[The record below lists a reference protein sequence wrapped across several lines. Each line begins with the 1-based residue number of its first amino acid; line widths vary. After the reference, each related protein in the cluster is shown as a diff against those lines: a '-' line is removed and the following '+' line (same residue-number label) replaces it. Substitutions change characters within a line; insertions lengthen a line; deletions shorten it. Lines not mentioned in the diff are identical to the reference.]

1 MTKGTNNFKLETC
14 AIQVSDKESVS
25 FGNNQLLSLKYTED
39 IKRASIHV
47 ELRLTDSQNGILS
60 TLQGMERVTLSYSDH
75 KENTLVH
82 ELVIYD
88 IQDRTSS
95 GSKSKATL
103 MCCSPEFI
111 DNAAIKLSKRY
122 GPGEGKQI
130 HEIVKDDLLVK
141 ILAIDEDRINFTKT
155 KNKFSF
161 ISPYWSPFTAIAWLC
176 ARAIPS
182 GGSGKNAS
190 AGYCFFENSRGYNFL
205 SYDSFAKAT
214 QVVTFVVDMEE
225 DELEE
230 VKDKIPID
238 TMKVTSSA
246 DILKGLNIGSYS
258 STVMT
263 LDMKD
268 LKYTEYPFNIN
279 EYYKNVPKLN
289 TDAALPAYY
298 EGFKKGT
305 AATRIMSKVVDTA
318 LFTSGT
324 YSKDFTKQISQSAL
338 REKLFYNK
346 MVEIDYIGDLNLAV
360 GDVVG
365 LETFKGRDKERD
377 TQNSGK
383 YVIGRVERVFTSS
396 RDSMSTKLTLFTD
409 SPGVE

>member
-14 AIQVSDKESVS
+14 AIQVSGTNSVN
-25 FGNNQLLSLKYTED
+25 FGDNQLLSLKYTED

-75 KENTLVH
+75 KGTTLVH

-141 ILAIDEDRINFTKT
+141 ILGINEDRIKFTET

-190 AGYCFFENSRGYNFL
+190 AGYCFFENYKGYNFL

-214 QVVTFVVDMEE
+214 QVATFVVDMEE
-225 DELEE
+225 DEMEE

-238 TMKVTSSA
+238 RMKVTSSA

-289 TDAALPAYY
+289 TDASLPAYY

-305 AATRIMSKVVDTA
+305 AATRIMSKIVDTA
-318 LFTSGT
+318 LFTAGT

-346 MVEIDYIGDLNLAV
+346 MVEIDYIGEINLAV
-360 GDVVG
+360 GDVVR
-365 LETFKGRDKERD
+365 LETFKGRDKELD

-383 YVIGRVERVFTSS
+383 YVIGRVEREFTSS

>member
-14 AIQVSDKESVS
+14 AIQVSEGESAS
-25 FGNNQLLSLKYTED
+25 FSNNQLLSLKYTED

-47 ELRLTDSQNGILS
+47 ELRLTDSQTGVLS

-75 KENTLVH
+75 KGTTLVH

-141 ILAIDEDRINFTKT
+141 ILGIAEDRINFTPT

-190 AGYCFFENSRGYNFL
+190 AGYCFFENYRGYNFL
-205 SYDSFAKAT
+205 SYDSFASEDEL
-214 QVVTFVVDMEE
+214 VTFVVD
-225 DELEE
+225 LEE
-230 VKDKIPID
+230 GEFDEVTTTIPID
-238 TMKVTSSA
+238 RMKVTSSA

-279 EYYKNVPKLN
+279 EYYQNVPKLN
-289 TDAALPAYY
+289 TDATLPAYY
-298 EGFKKGT
+298 EGFKKGS
-305 AATRIMSKVVDTA
+305 AATRIMSKIVDTA
-318 LFTSGT
+318 LFTAGT
-324 YSKDFTKQISQSAL
+324 YSKDFTKQVSQSAL

-346 MVEIDYIGDLNLAV
+346 MVEIDYIGEINLAV
-360 GDVVG
+360 GDVVR
-365 LETFKGRDKERD
+365 LETYKGRDKELD

-383 YVIGRVERVFTSS
+383 YVIGRVEREFTSS

>member
-14 AIQVSDKESVS
+14 AIQVSQQESAN
-25 FGNNQLLSLKYTED
+25 FNNNQLLSLKYTED

-47 ELRLTDSQNGILS
+47 ELRLTDSETGILS
-60 TLQGMERVTLSYSDH
+60 TLQGMERVTLAYSDH
-75 KENTLVH
+75 KGTTLAH

-141 ILAIDEDRINFTKT
+141 ILGIDESRIKFTET

-161 ISPYWSPFTAIAWLC
+161 VSPYWSPFTAIAWLC

-190 AGYCFFENSRGYNFL
+190 AGYCFFENYRGYNFL
-205 SYDSFAKAT
+205 SYDSFASEDEL
-214 QVVTFVVDMEE
+214 VTFVVDMEE
-225 DELEE
+225 GELEE
-230 VKDKIPID
+230 ISTQIPID
-238 TMKVTSSA
+238 KMKVTSSA

-279 EYYKNVPKLN
+279 EYYQNVPKLN

-305 AATRIMSKVVDTA
+305 AATRIMSKIVDTA
-318 LFTSGT
+318 LFTAGT
-324 YSKDFTKQISQSAL
+324 YSKDFTKQVSQSAL

-346 MVEIDYIGDLNLAV
+346 MVEIDYIGEISLAV
-360 GDVVG
+360 GDVVR
-365 LETFKGRDKERD
+365 LETYKGRDKELD

-383 YVIGRVERVFTSS
+383 YVIGRVEREFTSS

>member
-14 AIQVSDKESVS
+14 AIQVSGTNSVN
-25 FGNNQLLSLKYTED
+25 FGDNQLLSLKYTED

-75 KENTLVH
+75 KGTTLVH

-141 ILAIDEDRINFTKT
+141 ILGIDEDRIKFTET

-190 AGYCFFENSRGYNFL
+190 AGYCFFENYRGYNFL

-214 QVVTFVVDMEE
+214 QVATFVVDMEE
-225 DELEE
+225 DEMEE

-289 TDAALPAYY
+289 TDASLPAYY

-305 AATRIMSKVVDTA
+305 AATRIMSKIVDTA
-318 LFTSGT
+318 LFTAGT

-346 MVEIDYIGDLNLAV
+346 MVEIDYIGEINLAV
-360 GDVVG
+360 GDVVR
-365 LETFKGRDKERD
+365 LETFKGRDKELD

-383 YVIGRVERVFTSS
+383 YVIGRVEREFTSS

>member
-14 AIQVSDKESVS
+14 AIQVSGTNSVN
-25 FGNNQLLSLKYTED
+25 FGDNQLLSLKYTED

-75 KENTLVH
+75 KGTTLVH

-141 ILAIDEDRINFTKT
+141 ILGINEDRIKFTET

-190 AGYCFFENSRGYNFL
+190 AGYCFFENYRGYNFL

-214 QVVTFVVDMEE
+214 QVATFVVDMEE
-225 DELEE
+225 DEMEE

-238 TMKVTSSA
+238 RMKVTSSA

-289 TDAALPAYY
+289 TDASLPAYY

-305 AATRIMSKVVDTA
+305 AATRIMSKIVDTA
-318 LFTSGT
+318 LFTAGT

-346 MVEIDYIGDLNLAV
+346 MVEIDYIGEINLAV
-360 GDVVG
+360 GDVVR
-365 LETFKGRDKERD
+365 LETFKGRDKELD

-383 YVIGRVERVFTSS
+383 YVIGRVEREFTSS

>member
-14 AIQVSDKESVS
+14 AIQVSGTNSVN
-25 FGNNQLLSLKYTED
+25 FGDNQLLSLKYTED

-75 KENTLVH
+75 KGTNLTH

-141 ILAIDEDRINFTKT
+141 ILGINEDRIKFTET

-190 AGYCFFENSRGYNFL
+190 AGYCFFENYKGYNFL

-214 QVVTFVVDMEE
+214 QVATFVVDMEE
-225 DELEE
+225 DEMEE

-238 TMKVTSSA
+238 RMKVTSSA

-289 TDAALPAYY
+289 TDASLPAYY

-305 AATRIMSKVVDTA
+305 AATRIMSKIVDTA
-318 LFTSGT
+318 LFTAGT

-346 MVEIDYIGDLNLAV
+346 MVEIDYIGEINLAV
-360 GDVVG
+360 GDVVR
-365 LETFKGRDKERD
+365 LETFKGRDKELD

>member
-14 AIQVSDKESVS
+14 AIQVSGTNSVN
-25 FGNNQLLSLKYTED
+25 FGDNQLLSLKYTED

-75 KENTLVH
+75 KGTNLTH

-141 ILAIDEDRINFTKT
+141 ILGINEDRIKFTET

-190 AGYCFFENSRGYNFL
+190 AGYCFFENYKGYNFL

-214 QVVTFVVDMEE
+214 QVATFVVDMEE
-225 DELEE
+225 DEMEE

-238 TMKVTSSA
+238 RMKVTSSA

-305 AATRIMSKVVDTA
+305 AATRIMSKIVDTA
-318 LFTSGT
+318 LFTAGT

-346 MVEIDYIGDLNLAV
+346 MVEIDYIGDFILKV
-360 GDVVG
+360 GDVVR
-365 LETFKGRDKERD
+365 LETFKGRDKELD

-383 YVIGRVERVFTSS
+383 YVIGRVEREFTSS

>member
-14 AIQVSDKESVS
+14 AIQVSGTNSVN
-25 FGNNQLLSLKYTED
+25 FGDNQLLSLKYTED

-75 KENTLVH
+75 KGTNLTH

-141 ILAIDEDRINFTKT
+141 ILGINEDRIKFTET

-190 AGYCFFENSRGYNFL
+190 AGYCFFENYRGYNFL

-214 QVVTFVVDMEE
+214 QVATFVVDMEE

-238 TMKVTSSA
+238 RMKVTSSA

-289 TDAALPAYY
+289 TDASLPAYY

-305 AATRIMSKVVDTA
+305 AATRIMSKIVDTA
-318 LFTSGT
+318 LFTAGT

-346 MVEIDYIGDLNLAV
+346 MVEIDYIGEINLAV
-360 GDVVG
+360 GDVVR
-365 LETFKGRDKERD
+365 LETFKGRDKELD

-383 YVIGRVERVFTSS
+383 YVIGRVEREFTSS

>member
-14 AIQVSDKESVS
+14 AIQVSQQESAN
-25 FGNNQLLSLKYTED
+25 FNNNQLLSLKYTED

-47 ELRLTDSQNGILS
+47 ELRLTDSETGILS
-60 TLQGMERVTLSYSDH
+60 TLQGMERVTLAYSDH
-75 KENTLVH
+75 KGTTLAH

-141 ILAIDEDRINFTKT
+141 ILGIDESRIKFTET

-161 ISPYWSPFTAIAWLC
+161 VSPYWSPFTAIAWLC

-190 AGYCFFENSRGYNFL
+190 AGYCFFENYRGYNFL
-205 SYDSFAKAT
+205 SYDSFASEDEL
-214 QVVTFVVDMEE
+214 VTFVVDMEE

-230 VKDKIPID
+230 ISTQIPID

-279 EYYKNVPKLN
+279 EYYQNVPKLN

-305 AATRIMSKVVDTA
+305 AATRIMSKIVDTA
-318 LFTSGT
+318 LFTAGT
-324 YSKDFTKQISQSAL
+324 YSKDFTKQVSQSAL

-346 MVEIDYIGDLNLAV
+346 MVEIDYIGEISLAV
-360 GDVVG
+360 GDVVR
-365 LETFKGRDKERD
+365 LETYKGRDKELD

-383 YVIGRVERVFTSS
+383 YVIGRVEREFTSS

>member
-14 AIQVSDKESVS
+14 AIQVSGTNSVN
-25 FGNNQLLSLKYTED
+25 FGDNQLLSLKYTED

-75 KENTLVH
+75 KGTTLVH

-88 IQDRTSS
+88 IQDRTTS

-141 ILAIDEDRINFTKT
+141 ILGISEDRIKFTET

-190 AGYCFFENSRGYNFL
+190 AGYCFFENYKGYNFL

-214 QVVTFVVDMEE
+214 QVATFIVDMEE
-225 DELEE
+225 DEMEE

-238 TMKVTSSA
+238 RMKVTSSA

-289 TDAALPAYY
+289 TDASLPAYY

-305 AATRIMSKVVDTA
+305 AATRIMSKIVDTA
-318 LFTSGT
+318 LFTAGT

-346 MVEIDYIGDLNLAV
+346 MVEIDYIGEINLAV
-360 GDVVG
+360 GDVVR
-365 LETFKGRDKERD
+365 LETFKGRDKELD

-383 YVIGRVERVFTSS
+383 YVIGRVEREFTSS

>member
-14 AIQVSDKESVS
+14 AIQVSGTNSVN
-25 FGNNQLLSLKYTED
+25 FGDNQLLSLKYTED

-75 KENTLVH
+75 KGTNLTH

-141 ILAIDEDRINFTKT
+141 ILGINEDRIKFTET

-190 AGYCFFENSRGYNFL
+190 AGYCFFENYKGYNFL

-214 QVVTFVVDMEE
+214 QVATFVVDMEE
-225 DELEE
+225 DEMEE

-238 TMKVTSSA
+238 RMKVTSSA

-298 EGFKKGT
+298 EGFKKGS
-305 AATRIMSKVVDTA
+305 AATRIMSKIVDTA
-318 LFTSGT
+318 LFTAGT
-324 YSKDFTKQISQSAL
+324 YSKDFTKQVSQSAL

-346 MVEIDYIGDLNLAV
+346 MVEIDYIGDFILKV
-360 GDVVG
+360 GDVVR
-365 LETFKGRDKERD
+365 LETFKGRDKELD

-383 YVIGRVERVFTSS
+383 YVIGRVEREFTSS

>member
-14 AIQVSDKESVS
+14 AIQVSQQESAN
-25 FGNNQLLSLKYTED
+25 FNNNQLLSLKYTED

-47 ELRLTDSQNGILS
+47 ELRLTDSETGILS
-60 TLQGMERVTLSYSDH
+60 TLQGMERVTLAYSDH
-75 KENTLVH
+75 KGTTLAH

-141 ILAIDEDRINFTKT
+141 ILGIDESRIKFTET

-161 ISPYWSPFTAIAWLC
+161 VSPYWSPFTAIAWLC

-190 AGYCFFENSRGYNFL
+190 AGYCFFENYRGYNFL
-205 SYDSFAKAT
+205 SYDSFASEDEL
-214 QVVTFVVDMEE
+214 VTFVVDMEE

-230 VKDKIPID
+230 ISTQIPID

-279 EYYKNVPKLN
+279 EYYQNVPKLN

-305 AATRIMSKVVDTA
+305 AATRIMSKIVDTA
-318 LFTSGT
+318 LFTAGT
-324 YSKDFTKQISQSAL
+324 YSKDFTKQVSQSAL

-346 MVEIDYIGDLNLAV
+346 MVEIDYIGEINLAV
-360 GDVVG
+360 GDVVR
-365 LETFKGRDKERD
+365 LETFKGRDKELD

-383 YVIGRVERVFTSS
+383 YVIGRVEREFTSS

>member
-14 AIQVSDKESVS
+14 AIQVSGERSVA
-25 FGNNQLLSLKYTED
+25 FNNNQLLSLKYTAD

-47 ELRLTDSQNGILS
+47 ELRLTDSQTGVLS

-75 KENTLVH
+75 KGTTLVH

-111 DNAAIKLSKRY
+111 DNAAIKLSRRY

-141 ILAIDEDRINFTKT
+141 ILGISEDRIKFTET

-190 AGYCFFENSRGYNFL
+190 AGYCFFENYKGYNFL

-214 QVVTFVVDMEE
+214 QVATFVVDMEE
-225 DELEE
+225 DEMEE

-238 TMKVTSSA
+238 RMKVTSSA

-305 AATRIMSKVVDTA
+305 AATRIMSKIVDTA
-318 LFTSGT
+318 LFTAGT

-346 MVEIDYIGDLNLAV
+346 MVEIDYIGEINLAV
-360 GDVVG
+360 GDVVR
-365 LETFKGRDKERD
+365 LETFKGRDKELD

-383 YVIGRVERVFTSS
+383 YVIGRVEREFTSS

>member
-14 AIQVSDKESVS
+14 AIQVSEGESAS
-25 FGNNQLLSLKYTED
+25 FDNNQLLSLKYTED

-47 ELRLTDSQNGILS
+47 ELRLTDSQTGVLS

-75 KENTLVH
+75 KGTTLVH

-111 DNAAIKLSKRY
+111 DNAAIKLSRRY

-141 ILAIDEDRINFTKT
+141 ILGISEDRIKFTET

-190 AGYCFFENSRGYNFL
+190 AGYCFFENYRGYNFL

-214 QVVTFVVDMEE
+214 QVATFVVDMEE
-225 DELEE
+225 DEMEE

-238 TMKVTSSA
+238 RMKVTSSA

-289 TDAALPAYY
+289 TDASLPAYY

-305 AATRIMSKVVDTA
+305 AATRIMSKIVDTA
-318 LFTSGT
+318 LFTAGT
-324 YSKDFTKQISQSAL
+324 YSKDFTKQVSQSAL

-346 MVEIDYIGDLNLAV
+346 MVEIDYIGEINLAV
-360 GDVVG
+360 GDVVR
-365 LETFKGRDKERD
+365 LETFKGRDKELD

-383 YVIGRVERVFTSS
+383 YVIGRVEREFTSS

>member
-14 AIQVSDKESVS
+14 AIQVSGEQSVE
-25 FGNNQLLSLKYTED
+25 FGDNQLLSLKYTED

-47 ELRLTDSQNGILS
+47 ELRLTDSQSGVLS
-60 TLQGMERVTLSYSDH
+60 NLQGMERVTVSYTDH
-75 KENTLVH
+75 RGNNLVH

-141 ILAIDEDRINFTKT
+141 ILGIDEDRINFTET

-190 AGYCFFENSRGYNFL
+190 AGYCFFENVRGYNFL
-205 SYDSFAKAT
+205 SYDSFATKDE
-214 QVVTFVVDMEE
+214 VVTFVVDMEE
-225 DELEE
+225 GEYD
-230 VKDKIPID
+230 VITDKIPID
-238 TMKVTSSA
+238 RMKVTSSA

-289 TDAALPAYY
+289 TDASLPAYY
-298 EGFKKGT
+298 EGFKKGS
-305 AATRIMSKVVDTA
+305 AATRIMSKIVDTA
-318 LFTSGT
+318 LFTAGT
-324 YSKDFTKQISQSAL
+324 YLSLIH
-338 REKLFYNK
+338 
-346 MVEIDYIGDLNLAV
+346 I
-360 GDVVG
+360 
-365 LETFKGRDKERD
+365 
-377 TQNSGK
+377 
-383 YVIGRVERVFTSS
+383 
-396 RDSMSTKLTLFTD
+396 
-409 SPGVE
+409 

>member
-14 AIQVSDKESVS
+14 AIQVSGTNSVN
-25 FGNNQLLSLKYTED
+25 FGDNQLLSLKYTED

-75 KENTLVH
+75 KGTNLTH

-141 ILAIDEDRINFTKT
+141 ILGINEDRIKFTET

-190 AGYCFFENSRGYNFL
+190 AGYCFFENYRGYNFL

-214 QVVTFVVDMEE
+214 QVATFVVDMEE
-225 DELEE
+225 DEMEE

-238 TMKVTSSA
+238 RMKVTSSA

-289 TDAALPAYY
+289 TDASLPAYY

-305 AATRIMSKVVDTA
+305 AATRIMSKIVDTA
-318 LFTSGT
+318 LFTAGT

-346 MVEIDYIGDLNLAV
+346 MVEIDYIGEINLAV
-360 GDVVG
+360 GDVVR
-365 LETFKGRDKERD
+365 LETFKGRDKELD

-383 YVIGRVERVFTSS
+383 YVIGRVEREFTSS

>member
-75 KENTLVH
+75 KETTLVH

>member
-14 AIQVSDKESVS
+14 AIQVSGTNSVN
-25 FGNNQLLSLKYTED
+25 FGDNQLLSLKYTED

-75 KENTLVH
+75 KGTTLVH

-141 ILAIDEDRINFTKT
+141 ILGINEDRIKFTET

-161 ISPYWSPFTAIAWLC
+161 ISPFWSPFTAIAWLC

-190 AGYCFFENSRGYNFL
+190 AGYCFFENYRGYNFL
-205 SYDSFAKAT
+205 SYDSFASAT
-214 QVVTFVVDMEE
+214 QVATFIVDMEE

-230 VKDKIPID
+230 INTKIPID
-238 TMKVTSSA
+238 RMKVTSSA

-305 AATRIMSKVVDTA
+305 AATRIMSKIVDTA
-318 LFTSGT
+318 LFTAGT

-346 MVEIDYIGDLNLAV
+346 MVEIDYIGEINLAV
-360 GDVVG
+360 GDVVR
-365 LETFKGRDKERD
+365 LETFKGRDKELD

>member
-14 AIQVSDKESVS
+14 AIQVSGEQSVE
-25 FGNNQLLSLKYTED
+25 FGDNQLLSLKYTED

-47 ELRLTDSQNGILS
+47 ELRLTDSQSGVLS
-60 TLQGMERVTLSYSDH
+60 NLQGMERVTVSYSDH
-75 KENTLVH
+75 RGNNLAH

-141 ILAIDEDRINFTKT
+141 ILGIDEERINFTET

-190 AGYCFFENSRGYNFL
+190 AGYCFFENVRGYNFL
-205 SYDSFAKAT
+205 SYDSFATKDE
-214 QVVTFVVDMEE
+214 VVTFIVDMEE
-225 DELEE
+225 GEYD
-230 VKDKIPID
+230 VIKDKIPID
-238 TMKVTSSA
+238 RMKVTSSA

-279 EYYKNVPKLN
+279 EYYQNVPKLN
-289 TDAALPAYY
+289 TDATLPAYY

-305 AATRIMSKVVDTA
+305 AATRIMSKIVDTA

-324 YSKDFTKQISQSAL
+324 YSKDFTKQVSQSAL

-346 MVEIDYIGDLNLAV
+346 MVEIDYIGEINLTV
-360 GDVVG
+360 GDVVR
-365 LETFKGRDKERD
+365 LETFKGRDKELD

>member
-14 AIQVSDKESVS
+14 AIQVSGTNSVN
-25 FGNNQLLSLKYTED
+25 FGDNQLLSLKYTED

-75 KENTLVH
+75 KGTTLVH

-141 ILAIDEDRINFTKT
+141 ILGIDEDRIKFTET

-190 AGYCFFENSRGYNFL
+190 AGYCFFENYRGYNFL

-214 QVVTFVVDMEE
+214 QVATFVVDMEE
-225 DELEE
+225 DEMEE

-279 EYYKNVPKLN
+279 EYYKYVPKLN

-305 AATRIMSKVVDTA
+305 AATRIMSKIVDTA
-318 LFTSGT
+318 LFTAGT

-346 MVEIDYIGDLNLAV
+346 MVEIDYIGEINLAV
-360 GDVVG
+360 GDVVR
-365 LETFKGRDKERD
+365 LETFKGRDKELD

-383 YVIGRVERVFTSS
+383 YVIGRVEREFTSS

>member
-14 AIQVSDKESVS
+14 AIQVSGTNSVN
-25 FGNNQLLSLKYTED
+25 FGDNQLLSLKYTED

-75 KENTLVH
+75 KGTTLVH

-141 ILAIDEDRINFTKT
+141 ILGINEDRIKFTET

-190 AGYCFFENSRGYNFL
+190 AGYCFFENYRGYNFL

-214 QVVTFVVDMEE
+214 QVATFVVDMEE

-289 TDAALPAYY
+289 TDASLPAYY

-305 AATRIMSKVVDTA
+305 AATRIMSKIVDTA
-318 LFTSGT
+318 LFTAGT

-346 MVEIDYIGDLNLAV
+346 MVEIDYIGEINLAV
-360 GDVVG
+360 GDVVR
-365 LETFKGRDKERD
+365 LETFKGRDKELD

>member
-14 AIQVSDKESVS
+14 AIQVSGTNSVN
-25 FGNNQLLSLKYTED
+25 FGDNQLLSLKYTED

-75 KENTLVH
+75 KGTNLTH

-141 ILAIDEDRINFTKT
+141 ILGISEDRIKFTET

-190 AGYCFFENSRGYNFL
+190 AGYCFFENYRGYNFL

-214 QVVTFVVDMEE
+214 QVATFVVDMEE
-225 DELEE
+225 DEMEE
-230 VKDKIPID
+230 IKDKIPID

-289 TDAALPAYY
+289 TDASLPAYY

-305 AATRIMSKVVDTA
+305 AATRIMSKIVDTA
-318 LFTSGT
+318 LFTAGT

-346 MVEIDYIGDLNLAV
+346 MVEIDYIGEINLAV
-360 GDVVG
+360 GDVVR
-365 LETFKGRDKERD
+365 LETFKGRDKELD

>member
-14 AIQVSDKESVS
+14 AIQVSQQESAN
-25 FGNNQLLSLKYTED
+25 FNNNQLLSLKYTED

-47 ELRLTDSQNGILS
+47 ELRLTDSETGILS
-60 TLQGMERVTLSYSDH
+60 TLQGMERVTLAYSDH
-75 KENTLVH
+75 KGTTLAH

-141 ILAIDEDRINFTKT
+141 ILGIDESRIKFTET

-161 ISPYWSPFTAIAWLC
+161 VSPYWSPFTAIAWLC

-190 AGYCFFENSRGYNFL
+190 AGYCFFENYRGYNFL
-205 SYDSFAKAT
+205 SYDSFASEDEL
-214 QVVTFVVDMEE
+214 VTFVVDMEE
-225 DELEE
+225 GELEE
-230 VKDKIPID
+230 ISTQIPID
-238 TMKVTSSA
+238 KMKVTSSA

-279 EYYKNVPKLN
+279 EYYQNVPKLN

-305 AATRIMSKVVDTA
+305 AATRIMSKIVDTA
-318 LFTSGT
+318 LFTAGT
-324 YSKDFTKQISQSAL
+324 YSKDFTKQVSQSAL

-346 MVEIDYIGDLNLAV
+346 MVEIDYIGEINLAV
-360 GDVVG
+360 GDVVR
-365 LETFKGRDKERD
+365 LETFKGRDKELD

-383 YVIGRVERVFTSS
+383 YVIGRVEREFTSS

>member
-14 AIQVSDKESVS
+14 AIQVSGTNSVN
-25 FGNNQLLSLKYTED
+25 FGDNQLLSLKYTED

-75 KENTLVH
+75 KGTNLTH

-141 ILAIDEDRINFTKT
+141 ILGINEDRIKFTET

-190 AGYCFFENSRGYNFL
+190 AGYCFFENYKGYNFL

-214 QVVTFVVDMEE
+214 QVATFVVDMEE
-225 DELEE
+225 DEMEE

-238 TMKVTSSA
+238 RMKVTSSA

-279 EYYKNVPKLN
+279 EYYQNVSKLN
-289 TDAALPAYY
+289 TDASLPAYY
-298 EGFKKGT
+298 EGFKKGS

-318 LFTSGT
+318 LFTAGT

-346 MVEIDYIGDLNLAV
+346 MVEIDYIGDFILKV
-360 GDVVG
+360 GDVVR
-365 LETFKGRDKERD
+365 LETFKGRDKELD

-383 YVIGRVERVFTSS
+383 YVIGRVEREFTSS

>member
-1 MTKGTNNFKLETC
+1 M
-14 AIQVSDKESVS
+14 I
-25 FGNNQLLSLKYTED
+25 LL
-39 IKRASIHV
+39 
-47 ELRLTDSQNGILS
+47 
-60 TLQGMERVTLSYSDH
+60 
-75 KENTLVH
+75 
-82 ELVIYD
+82 
-88 IQDRTSS
+88 
-95 GSKSKATL
+95 
-103 MCCSPEFI
+103 
-111 DNAAIKLSKRY
+111 
-122 GPGEGKQI
+122 
-130 HEIVKDDLLVK
+130 LL
-141 ILAIDEDRINFTKT
+141 
-155 KNKFSF
+155 
-161 ISPYWSPFTAIAWLC
+161 
-176 ARAIPS
+176 
-182 GGSGKNAS
+182 G
-190 AGYCFFENSRGYNFL
+190 
-205 SYDSFAKAT
+205 T

-238 TMKVTSSA
+238 RMKVTSSA

-289 TDAALPAYY
+289 TDATLPAYY

-305 AATRIMSKVVDTA
+305 AATRIMSKIVDTA
-318 LFTSGT
+318 LFTAGT

-346 MVEIDYIGDLNLAV
+346 MVEIDYIGEINLTV
-360 GDVVG
+360 GDVVR
-365 LETFKGRDKERD
+365 LETFKGRDKKLD

-383 YVIGRVERVFTSS
+383 YVIGRVEREFTSS

-409 SPGVE
+409 SSRCRIMMLEATANFIGKDGFNWWVGQVENTGGTKQKDADYTNKVKVRIVGYHNPSKKELPTEDLPWAMVAFPATQPQRGWCWY

>member
-14 AIQVSDKESVS
+14 AIQVSGTNSVN
-25 FGNNQLLSLKYTED
+25 FGDNQLLSLKYTED

-75 KENTLVH
+75 KGTTLVH

-141 ILAIDEDRINFTKT
+141 ILGISEDRIKFTET

-190 AGYCFFENSRGYNFL
+190 AGYCFFENYRGYNFL

-214 QVVTFVVDMEE
+214 QVATFIVDMEE

-238 TMKVTSSA
+238 RMKVTSSA

-289 TDAALPAYY
+289 TDASLPAYY
-298 EGFKKGT
+298 KGFKKGT
-305 AATRIMSKVVDTA
+305 AATRIMSKIVDTA
-318 LFTSGT
+318 LFTAGT

-346 MVEIDYIGDLNLAV
+346 MVEIDYIGEINLAV
-360 GDVVG
+360 GDVVR
-365 LETFKGRDKERD
+365 LETFKGRDKELD

>member
-14 AIQVSDKESVS
+14 AIQVSEGESAS

-47 ELRLTDSQNGILS
+47 ELRLTDSQTGVLS
-60 TLQGMERVTLSYSDH
+60 TLQGMERVTLAYSDH
-75 KENTLVH
+75 KGTTLVH

-141 ILAIDEDRINFTKT
+141 ILGIAENRINFTET

-190 AGYCFFENSRGYNFL
+190 AGYCFFENYRGYNFL
-205 SYDSFAKAT
+205 SYDSFASEDEL
-214 QVVTFVVDMEE
+214 VTFVVD
-225 DELEE
+225 LEE
-230 VKDKIPID
+230 GEFDEVTTTIPID
-238 TMKVTSSA
+238 RMKVTSSA

-289 TDAALPAYY
+289 TDASLPAYY
-298 EGFKKGT
+298 EGFKKGS
-305 AATRIMSKVVDTA
+305 AATRIMSKIVDTA
-318 LFTSGT
+318 LFTAGT

-346 MVEIDYIGDLNLAV
+346 MVEIDYIGEINLAV
-360 GDVVG
+360 GDVVR
-365 LETFKGRDKERD
+365 LETFKGRDKELD

>member
-14 AIQVSDKESVS
+14 AIQVSEGESAS
-25 FGNNQLLSLKYTED
+25 FDNNQLLSLKYTED

-47 ELRLTDSQNGILS
+47 ELRLTDSQTGVLS

-75 KENTLVH
+75 KGTTLVH

-111 DNAAIKLSKRY
+111 DNAAIKLSRRY

-141 ILAIDEDRINFTKT
+141 ILGISEDRIKFTET

-190 AGYCFFENSRGYNFL
+190 AGYCFFENYRGYNFL
-205 SYDSFAKAT
+205 SYDSFASEDEL
-214 QVVTFVVDMEE
+214 VTFVVD
-225 DELEE
+225 LEE
-230 VKDKIPID
+230 GEFDEVTTTIPID
-238 TMKVTSSA
+238 RMKVTSSA

-279 EYYKNVPKLN
+279 EYYQNVPKLN
-289 TDAALPAYY
+289 TDASLPAYY
-298 EGFKKGT
+298 EGFKKGS
-305 AATRIMSKVVDTA
+305 AATRIMSKIVDTA
-318 LFTSGT
+318 LFTAGT
-324 YSKDFTKQISQSAL
+324 YSKDFTKQVSQSAL

-346 MVEIDYIGDLNLAV
+346 MVEIDYIGEINLAV
-360 GDVVG
+360 GDVVR
-365 LETFKGRDKERD
+365 LETFKGRDKELD

>member
-14 AIQVSDKESVS
+14 AIQVSGERSVGFS
-25 FGNNQLLSLKYTED
+25 NNQLLSLKYTAD

-75 KENTLVH
+75 KGTTLVH

-141 ILAIDEDRINFTKT
+141 ILGIDEKRIKFTET

-190 AGYCFFENSRGYNFL
+190 AGYCFFENYKGYNFL

-214 QVVTFVVDMEE
+214 QVATFIVDMEE

-238 TMKVTSSA
+238 KMKVTSSA

-289 TDAALPAYY
+289 TDASLPAYY

-305 AATRIMSKVVDTA
+305 AATRIMSKIVDTA
-318 LFTSGT
+318 LFTAGT

-346 MVEIDYIGDLNLAV
+346 MVEIDYIGEINLAV
-360 GDVVG
+360 GDVVR
-365 LETFKGRDKERD
+365 LETFKGRDKELD

>member
-14 AIQVSDKESVS
+14 AIQVSGTNSVN
-25 FGNNQLLSLKYTED
+25 FGDNQLLSLKYTED

-75 KENTLVH
+75 KGTNLTH

-141 ILAIDEDRINFTKT
+141 ILGINEDRIKFTET

-190 AGYCFFENSRGYNFL
+190 AGYCFFENYRGYNFL

-214 QVVTFVVDMEE
+214 QVATFVVDMEE
-225 DELEE
+225 DEMEE

-238 TMKVTSSA
+238 RMKVTSSA

-289 TDAALPAYY
+289 TDASLPAYY

-305 AATRIMSKVVDTA
+305 AATRIMSKIVDTA
-318 LFTSGT
+318 LFTAGT

-346 MVEIDYIGDLNLAV
+346 MVEIDYIGDFILEV
-360 GDVVG
+360 GDVVR
-365 LETFKGRDKERD
+365 LETFKGRDKELD

-383 YVIGRVERVFTSS
+383 YVIGRVEREFTSS

>member
-14 AIQVSDKESVS
+14 AIQVSEGESAS
-25 FGNNQLLSLKYTED
+25 FSNNQLLSLKYTED

-47 ELRLTDSQNGILS
+47 ELRLTDSQTGVLS

-75 KENTLVH
+75 KGTTLVH

-111 DNAAIKLSKRY
+111 DNAAIKLSRRY

-141 ILAIDEDRINFTKT
+141 ILGIAEDRINFTPT

-190 AGYCFFENSRGYNFL
+190 AGYCFFENYRGYNFL
-205 SYDSFAKAT
+205 SYDSFASEDEL
-214 QVVTFVVDMEE
+214 VTFVVD
-225 DELEE
+225 LEE
-230 VKDKIPID
+230 GEFDEVTTTIPID
-238 TMKVTSSA
+238 RMKVTSSA

-279 EYYKNVPKLN
+279 EYYQNVPKLN
-289 TDAALPAYY
+289 TDASLPAYY
-298 EGFKKGT
+298 EGFKKGS
-305 AATRIMSKVVDTA
+305 AATRIMSKIVDTA
-318 LFTSGT
+318 LFTAGT
-324 YSKDFTKQISQSAL
+324 YSKDFTKQVSQSAL

-346 MVEIDYIGDLNLAV
+346 MVEIDYIGEINLAV
-360 GDVVG
+360 GDVVR
-365 LETFKGRDKERD
+365 LETFKGRDKELD

-383 YVIGRVERVFTSS
+383 YVIGRVEREFTSS

>member
-14 AIQVSDKESVS
+14 AIQVSGEQSVE
-25 FGNNQLLSLKYTED
+25 FGDNQLLSLKYTED

-47 ELRLTDSQNGILS
+47 ELRLTDSQTGVLS
-60 TLQGMERVTLSYSDH
+60 NLQGMERVTVSYTDH
-75 KENTLVH
+75 RGNNLAH

-141 ILAIDEDRINFTKT
+141 ILGIDEDRINFTET

-190 AGYCFFENSRGYNFL
+190 AGYCFFENVRGYNFL
-205 SYDSFAKAT
+205 SYDSFASKDE
-214 QVVTFVVDMEE
+214 VVTFIVDMEE
-225 DELEE
+225 GEYD
-230 VKDKIPID
+230 VIKDKIPID
-238 TMKVTSSA
+238 RMKVTSSA

-279 EYYKNVPKLN
+279 EYYQNVPKLN

-305 AATRIMSKVVDTA
+305 AATRIMSKIVDTA
-318 LFTSGT
+318 LFTAGT
-324 YSKDFTKQISQSAL
+324 YSKDFTKQVSQSAL

-346 MVEIDYIGDLNLAV
+346 MVEIDYIGEINLTV
-360 GDVVG
+360 GDVVR
-365 LETFKGRDKERD
+365 LETFKGREKELD

-383 YVIGRVERVFTSS
+383 YVIGRVEREFTSS

>member
-14 AIQVSDKESVS
+14 AIQVSGERSVA
-25 FGNNQLLSLKYTED
+25 FNNNQLLSLKYTAD

-60 TLQGMERVTLSYSDH
+60 NLQGMERVTLSYSDH
-75 KENTLVH
+75 KGTTLTH

-111 DNAAIKLSKRY
+111 DNAAIKLSRRY

-141 ILAIDEDRINFTKT
+141 ILGISEDRIKFTET

-190 AGYCFFENSRGYNFL
+190 AGYCFFENYKGYNFL

-214 QVVTFVVDMEE
+214 QVATFVVDMEE
-225 DELEE
+225 DEMEE

-238 TMKVTSSA
+238 RMKVTSSA

-318 LFTSGT
+318 LFTAGT

-346 MVEIDYIGDLNLAV
+346 MVEIDYIGDFILKV
-360 GDVVG
+360 GDVVR
-365 LETFKGRDKERD
+365 LETFKGRDKELD

-383 YVIGRVERVFTSS
+383 YVIGRVEREFTSS

>member
-14 AIQVSDKESVS
+14 AIQVSQQESAN
-25 FGNNQLLSLKYTED
+25 FNNNQLLSLKYTED

-47 ELRLTDSQNGILS
+47 ELRLTDSETGILS
-60 TLQGMERVTLSYSDH
+60 TLQGMERVTLAYSDH
-75 KENTLVH
+75 KGTTLAH

-141 ILAIDEDRINFTKT
+141 ILGIDESRIKFTET

-161 ISPYWSPFTAIAWLC
+161 VSPYWSPFTAIAWLC

-190 AGYCFFENSRGYNFL
+190 AGYCFFENYRGYNFL
-205 SYDSFAKAT
+205 SYDSFASEDEL
-214 QVVTFVVDMEE
+214 VTFVVDMEE

-230 VKDKIPID
+230 ISTQIPID
-238 TMKVTSSA
+238 KMKVTSSA

-279 EYYKNVPKLN
+279 EYYQNVPKLN

-305 AATRIMSKVVDTA
+305 AATRIMSKIVDTA
-318 LFTSGT
+318 LFTAGT
-324 YSKDFTKQISQSAL
+324 YSKDFTKQVSQSAL

-346 MVEIDYIGDLNLAV
+346 MVEIDYIGEISLAV
-360 GDVVG
+360 GDVVR
-365 LETFKGRDKERD
+365 LETYKGRDKELD

-383 YVIGRVERVFTSS
+383 YVIGRVEREFTSS

>member
-14 AIQVSDKESVS
+14 AIQVSDKNSVN
-25 FGNNQLLSLKYTED
+25 FGDNQLLSLKYTED

-75 KENTLVH
+75 KGTTLVH

-141 ILAIDEDRINFTKT
+141 ILGINEDRIKFTET

-190 AGYCFFENSRGYNFL
+190 AGYCFFENYKGYNFL

-214 QVVTFVVDMEE
+214 QVATFVVDMEE
-225 DELEE
+225 DEMEE

-238 TMKVTSSA
+238 RMKVTSSA

-289 TDAALPAYY
+289 TDASLPAYY

-305 AATRIMSKVVDTA
+305 AATRIMSKIVDTA
-318 LFTSGT
+318 LFTAGT

-346 MVEIDYIGDLNLAV
+346 MVEIDYIGEINLAV
-360 GDVVG
+360 GDVVR
-365 LETFKGRDKERD
+365 LETFKGRDKELD

-383 YVIGRVERVFTSS
+383 YVIGRVEREFTSS

>member
-14 AIQVSDKESVS
+14 AIQVSEGESAS
-25 FGNNQLLSLKYTED
+25 FSNNQLLSLKYTED

-47 ELRLTDSQNGILS
+47 ELRLTDSQTGVLS

-75 KENTLVH
+75 KGTTLVH

-95 GSKSKATL
+95 GSQSKATL

-141 ILAIDEDRINFTKT
+141 ILGIAEDRINFTPT

-190 AGYCFFENSRGYNFL
+190 AGYCFFENYRGYNFL
-205 SYDSFAKAT
+205 SYDSFASENEL
-214 QVVTFVVDMEE
+214 VTFVVDLQEGE
-225 DELEE
+225 FDE
-230 VKDKIPID
+230 VTTTIPID
-238 TMKVTSSA
+238 RMKVTSSA

-279 EYYKNVPKLN
+279 EYYQNVPKLN
-289 TDAALPAYY
+289 TDATLPAYY
-298 EGFKKGT
+298 EGFKKGS
-305 AATRIMSKVVDTA
+305 AATRIMSKIVDTA
-318 LFTSGT
+318 LFTAGT

-346 MVEIDYIGDLNLAV
+346 MVEIDYIGEINLAV
-360 GDVVG
+360 GDVVR
-365 LETFKGRDKERD
+365 LETFKGRDKELD

-383 YVIGRVERVFTSS
+383 YVIGRVEREFTSS

>member
-14 AIQVSDKESVS
+14 AIQVSGEQSVE
-25 FGNNQLLSLKYTED
+25 FGDNQLLSLKYTED

-47 ELRLTDSQNGILS
+47 ELRLTDSQSGVLS
-60 TLQGMERVTLSYSDH
+60 NLQGMERVTVSYSDH
-75 KENTLVH
+75 RGNNLAH

-141 ILAIDEDRINFTKT
+141 ILGIDEERINFTET

-190 AGYCFFENSRGYNFL
+190 AGYCFFENVRGYNFL
-205 SYDSFAKAT
+205 SYDSFATKDE
-214 QVVTFVVDMEE
+214 VVTFIVDMEE
-225 DELEE
+225 GEYD
-230 VKDKIPID
+230 VIKDKIPID
-238 TMKVTSSA
+238 RMKVTSSA

-279 EYYKNVPKLN
+279 EYYQNVPKLN
-289 TDAALPAYY
+289 TDATLPAYY

-305 AATRIMSKVVDTA
+305 AATRIMSKIVDTA
-318 LFTSGT
+318 LFTAGT

-346 MVEIDYIGDLNLAV
+346 MVEIDYIGEINLAV
-360 GDVVG
+360 GDVVR
-365 LETFKGRDKERD
+365 LETFKGRDKELD

-383 YVIGRVERVFTSS
+383 YVIGRVEREFTSS
-396 RDSMSTKLTLFTD
+396 RDSMSTRLTLFTD

>member
-14 AIQVSDKESVS
+14 AIQVSGEQSVE
-25 FGNNQLLSLKYTED
+25 FGDNQLLSLKYTED

-47 ELRLTDSQNGILS
+47 ELRLTDSQSGVLS
-60 TLQGMERVTLSYSDH
+60 NLQGMERVTVSYSDH
-75 KENTLVH
+75 RGNNLAH

-141 ILAIDEDRINFTKT
+141 ILGIDEERINFTET

-190 AGYCFFENSRGYNFL
+190 AGYCFFENVRGYNFL
-205 SYDSFAKAT
+205 SYDSFATKDE
-214 QVVTFVVDMEE
+214 VVTFIVDMEE
-225 DELEE
+225 GEYD
-230 VKDKIPID
+230 VIKDKIPID
-238 TMKVTSSA
+238 RMKVTSSA

-279 EYYKNVPKLN
+279 EYYQNVPKLN
-289 TDAALPAYY
+289 TDATLPAYY

-305 AATRIMSKVVDTA
+305 AATRIMSKIVDTA

-324 YSKDFTKQISQSAL
+324 YSKDFTKQVSQSAL

-346 MVEIDYIGDLNLAV
+346 MVEIDYIGEINLTV
-360 GDVVG
+360 GDVVR
-365 LETFKGRDKERD
+365 LETFKGRDKELD

-383 YVIGRVERVFTSS
+383 YVIGRVEREFTSS